1 MTPAKLVSRFDNHL
15 FAASAIVIGREQLA
29 KIKTQTGEKECS
41 CVRIKL
47 IVVIFVTLCDKLLFV
62 VLYKITWSL
71 SRWS

>member
-1 MTPAKLVSRFDNHL
+1 MKPAKLVSRFDNHL

-47 IVVIFVTLCDKLLFV
+47 IVVIFVTCDKLLDLV
-62 VLYKITWSL
+62 TKSQWSL